1 MEKKF
6 VYDAPMTEQIFVSI
20 EENFLQTGIDPSG
33 DVDPSGDGGDD

>member
-6 VYDAPMTEQIFVSI
+6 VYDAPATEQIFVNI
-20 EENFLQTGIDPSG
+20 EENFLQTGINPGG

>member
-6 VYDAPMTEQIFVSI
+6 DYETPATEQIYVRI
-20 EENFLQTGIDPSG
+20 EENFLQTGIDPGG